1 MILAIVST
9 MTGKA
14 QLLYKISGNG
24 LEKPSYILGTNHF
37 APISYVDSI
46 PGIRQAMN
54 ETEQTYGEVND
65 IEKMTSPEMMQ
76 KMMQA
81 MMMPEGVTLTSLLT
95 EEEQGR
101 LNGMLQNLIGVDMTN
116 PMLAAQF
123 DKLLPSAITT
133 QLSTLLY
140 LKKNPTFDINNQ
152 FDTYFQKAA
161 QEQGKNIGGLETIE
175 FQLETMLR
183 GSSLERQ
190 KQELMCFVDNVEY
203 FDMVLEE
210 LVKAYF
216 SQDIDDI
223 EKVEDMK
230 LNDDCDSTP
239 EEEDRQI
246 YNRNADWRQKMPEI
260 MKQHPTLFAVGAA
273 HLPGERGV
281 LNLLRQAGYTVDGV
295 KN

>member
-37 APISYVDSI
+37 APISFVDSI

-65 IEKMTSPEMMQ
+65 MEKMTSPEMMQ
-76 KMMQA
+76 KVMQA

-133 QLSTLLY
+133 QLTVLFY
-140 LKKNPTFDINNQ
+140 LKKNPTFDINSQ
-152 FDTYFQKAA
+152 FDTYFQKTAK
-161 QEQGKNIGGLETIE
+161 EQGKNIGGLETMD
-175 FQLETMLR
+175 FQLETLLR

-190 KQELMCFVDNVEY
+190 KQQLMCFVDNIEY
-203 FDMVLEE
+203 NEMVLEE

-216 SQDIDDI
+216 SQDMDAI
-223 EKVEDMK
+223 EKVTEMK

-239 EEEDRQI
+239 EEEDRLI
-246 YNRNADWRQKMPEI
+246 FNRNADWRQKMPEI